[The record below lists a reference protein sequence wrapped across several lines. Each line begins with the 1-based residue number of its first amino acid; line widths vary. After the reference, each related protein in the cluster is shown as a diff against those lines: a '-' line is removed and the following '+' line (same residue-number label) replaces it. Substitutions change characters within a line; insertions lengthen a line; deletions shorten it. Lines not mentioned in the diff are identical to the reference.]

1 MSKIWVKEIS
11 HPGGTAT
18 FQAKEI
24 PLGAW
29 VDVYIR
35 AGSSAADIDDYNQR
49 VIDWKDQKTKE
60 GFEIIE
66 VPDH

>member
-1 MSKIWVKEIS
+1 MSKILVKEIS
-11 HPGGTAT
+11 HLGGTAT
-18 FQAKEI
+18 FQAKE
-24 PLGAW
+24 PPHGAW

-35 AGSSAADIDDYNQR
+35 AGSSAEDIADYTQR
-49 VIDWKDQKTKE
+49 VIDWKNKKIEE

>member
-18 FQAKEI
+18 LKAKEI
-24 PLGAW
+24 PHGSW
-29 VDVYIR
+29 VDVCIR
-35 AGSSAADIDDYNQR
+35 AGSSDADINDYNKR
-49 VIDWKDQKTKE
+49 VKDWKNQKTIE
-60 GFEIIE
+60 GYEIID